1 MELSCSGKSESR
13 AYGSCVCFKRGVS
26 KLASDTPSFLIIYT
40 PLKPLKSQSQREI
53 GAIDILH
60 TLSRKISESVSHTYR
75 RHKAVLLGVSKPMNA
90 NIIGGVLEV
99 GVSNGC
105 RNKRTQLE
113 IAKLVVLLR
122 KENVA

>member
-1 MELSCSGKSESR
+1 MAFQKSH
-13 AYGSCVCFKRGVS
+13 ADILFK
-26 KLASDTPSFLIIYT
+26 TYT
-40 PLKPLKSQSQREI
+40 PLKPLKSQFQREI

-75 RHKAVLLGVSKPMNA
+75 RHKTVFLGVPKPMNA
-90 NIIGGVLEV
+90 NIIGGILEV
-99 GVSNGC
+99 GASNGC

>member
-1 MELSCSGKSESR
+1 MAFLRSH
-13 AYGSCVCFKRGVS
+13 ADILFK
-26 KLASDTPSFLIIYT
+26 TYT
-40 PLKPLKSQSQREI
+40 PLKPLKSQSKREI
-53 GAIDILH
+53 CAIDILH

-75 RHKAVLLGVSKPMNA
+75 RHKTVFLGVPKPMNA

-99 GVSNGC
+99 GASNGC

-113 IAKLVVLLR
+113 IAKLVVLLG

>member
-1 MELSCSGKSESR
+1 MELSYSGKSESR

-26 KLASDTPSFLIIYT
+26 KLASDTPSFLIIT
-40 PLKPLKSQSQREI
+40 TLKPLKSQSQREI

-75 RHKAVLLGVSKPMNA
+75 RHKTVLLGVSKPMNA

-99 GVSNGC
+99 GASNGC

-122 KENVA
+122 KKNVA

>member
-1 MELSCSGKSESR
+1 MAFLKSH
-13 AYGSCVCFKRGVS
+13 ADILFK
-26 KLASDTPSFLIIYT
+26 TYT
-40 PLKPLKSQSQREI
+40 TLKPLKSQSQREI

-75 RHKAVLLGVSKPMNA
+75 RHKTVLLGVSKPMNA

-99 GVSNGC
+99 GASNGC

-113 IAKLVVLLR
+113 IAKLVVFLR